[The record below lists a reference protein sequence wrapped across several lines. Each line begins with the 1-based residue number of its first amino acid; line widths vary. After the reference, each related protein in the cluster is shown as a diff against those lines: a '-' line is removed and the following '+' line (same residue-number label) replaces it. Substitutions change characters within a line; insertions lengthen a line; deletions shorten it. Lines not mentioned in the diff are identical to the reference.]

1 MPKEKFVRRHLTQE
15 EKDRLF
21 RRSEETTE
29 AEKEKAKRFKK
40 MIEGMAKNARKEVLA
55 QGGKVMDDDVYEK
68 IDTSP
73 ETRDED
79 R

>member
-29 AEKEKAKRFKK
+29 AEKENAKRFLERVKVMGKNERKK
-40 MIEGMAKNARKEVLA
+40 ALT
-55 QGGKVMDDDVYEK
+55 QGCQVMDDDVYEK

-73 ETRDED
+73 ETRGED

>member
-29 AEKEKAKRFKK
+29 AEKENAKRFL
-40 MIEGMAKNARKEVLA
+40 ERV
-55 QGGKVMDDDVYEK
+55 KVME
-68 IDTSP
+68 
-73 ETRDED
+73 
-79 R
+79 

>member
-1 MPKEKFVRRHLTQE
+1 MPKEEFVRRHLTQE

-29 AEKEKAKRFKK
+29 AEKENAKRFLERVKVMGENERKK
-40 MIEGMAKNARKEVLA
+40 ALT
-55 QGGKVMDDDVYEK
+55 QGRQVMDDDVYEK

-73 ETRDED
+73 ETRGED

>member
-29 AEKEKAKRFKK
+29 AEKENAKGFLERVKVMGKNERKKA
-40 MIEGMAKNARKEVLA
+40 LT
-55 QGGKVMDDDVYEK
+55 QGRQVMDDDVYEK

-73 ETRDED
+73 ETRGED

>member
-21 RRSEETTE
+21 RRSKETTE
-29 AEKEKAKRFKK
+29 AEKENAKRFIERVKVMGKNERKK
-40 MIEGMAKNARKEVLA
+40 ALT
-55 QGGKVMDDDVYEK
+55 QGRQVMDDDVYEK

-73 ETRDED
+73 EPRGED

>member
-21 RRSEETTE
+21 RRSTETTE
-29 AEKEKAKRFKK
+29 AEKENAKRFIERVKVMGKNERKK
-40 MIEGMAKNARKEVLA
+40 ALT
-55 QGGKVMDDDVYEK
+55 QGRQVMDDDVYEK

-73 ETRDED
+73 EPRGED